1 VYSCLAVH
9 GAVLHLDGVERHALP
24 AKCIGVFAQ
33 TKTRDHPLMRD
44 VPATFR
50 TPHARWNEVQEEAL
64 ASCGYSV
71 LAKSA
76 EAGVDCFVKQ
86 QKKSLFV
93 HFQGHPEYGT
103 QSLLGEYR
111 RDMGRFLQGQSEV
124 CPTIPRGYFDTEA
137 EEILTAFRREA
148 LADRRP
154 EFFAGF
160 PADQLAKDLRN
171 AWHPPARRIYR
182 NWLLYM
188 ASQRAGRSRPL
199 DLSGT
204 CRVSRRAPRWPERAA
219 AETVRPGTMANRR
232 RREKVLFSPSEFGL
246 VSADTSRSPFNPES
260 SAADDDRV
268 SLAAL
273 SFANP
278 TKKRD

>member
-1 VYSCLAVH
+1 MH
-9 GAVLHLDGVERHALP
+9 
-24 AKCIGVFAQ
+24 
-33 TKTRDHPLMRD
+33 D

-50 TPHARWNEVQEEAL
+50 TPHARWNEVQEGAL

-71 LAKSA
+71 LTKSA
-76 EAGVDCFVKQ
+76 EAGVDCFAKQ

-93 HFQGHPEYGT
+93 HFQGHPEYET

-111 RDMGRFLQGQSEV
+111 RDMGRFLRRESEV

-137 EEILTAFRREA
+137 EEILTAFRRKA
-148 LADRRP
+148 LSDRRP

-171 AWHPPARRIYR
+171 VWHPPARRIYR

-199 DLSGT
+199 ALNGR
-204 CRVSRRAPRWPERAA
+204 CRTRPDEPGFRLRKGPLLAPPPVLLVPGRTVSAA
-219 AETVRPGTMANRR
+219 APSRPAR
-232 RREKVLFSPSEFGL
+232 
-246 VSADTSRSPFNPES
+246 
-260 SAADDDRV
+260 DRI
-268 SLAAL
+268 
-273 SFANP
+273 P
-278 TKKRD
+278 